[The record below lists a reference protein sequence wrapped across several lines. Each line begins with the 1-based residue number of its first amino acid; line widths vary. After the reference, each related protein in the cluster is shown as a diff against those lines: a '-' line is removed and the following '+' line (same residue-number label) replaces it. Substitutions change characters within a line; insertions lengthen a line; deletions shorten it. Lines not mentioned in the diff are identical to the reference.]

1 MAEICLKNIN
11 KEYGKNETL
20 VKALD
25 DVNFEIN
32 EGEFVIILGASGAGK
47 STLLNILGGMD
58 AATSG
63 EYLLDGKD
71 VCQMSDKELANF
83 RRVDIGFVFQFYNLM
98 PNLTAYENVD
108 LSASLVK
115 DSMKTLDVL
124 EQVGL
129 KKRANNFP
137 SQLSGG
143 EQQRV
148 AIARAIVKKPR
159 LLLCDEPTGALDS
172 KTGTTI
178 IKLLYEISSKTKT
191 TVVIVT
197 HNAKLAATAT
207 RLIRLSDGKIIENSV
222 FPRKESLDD
231 IEW

>member
-1 MAEICLKNIN
+1 MAQISLKNIN
-11 KEYGKNETL
+11 KEYGEKETL

-25 DVNFEIN
+25 NASFEIN
-32 EGEFVIILGASGAGK
+32 KGEFVIILGASGAGK

-58 AATSG
+58 FATSG
-63 EYLLDGKD
+63 DYLIDDKN
-71 VCQMSDKELANF
+71 VCKMNDKELANF
-83 RRVDIGFVFQFYNLM
+83 RRNDIGFVFQFYNLM
-98 PNLTAYENVD
+98 PNLTAYENVA

-115 DSMKTLDVL
+115 DGMDPSDVL
-124 EQVGL
+124 DQVGL
-129 KKRANNFP
+129 KKRENNFP

-148 AIARAIVKKPR
+148 AIARAIVKKPK

-178 IKLLYEISSKTKT
+178 IKLLYDISCKLQT

-197 HNAKLAATAT
+197 HNANLAKTAT
-207 RLIRLSDGKIIENSV
+207 RLIRLSDGKIIQNTTY
-222 FPRKESLDD
+222 PRKESLDD